1 MRISDWSSDVCSSD
15 LLRGANL
22 GDANLRNVDLSKAI
36 VDNTNL
42 MGAIHRD
49 TEASLPEEIERV
61 LRLHSVWI
69 ASNGRQGMRAE
80 FVGRA
85 LRGLHFSSCAVRG
98 VTFEASDLTGTAFV
112 RSALLL
118 TSFRRPPLAG
128 PAFPPPR

>member
-1 MRISDWSSDVCSSD
+1 MSVASARGAVFRDGVRHAGNLAGDNLSGAD
-15 LLRGANL
+15 LSGCNLKNANLTGTNLDGANLRGANL

-80 FVGRA
+80 FVETGRA
-85 LRGLHFSSCAVRG
+85 HV
-98 VTFEASDLTGTAFV
+98 
-112 RSALLL
+112 
-118 TSFRRPPLAG
+118 
-128 PAFPPPR
+128 